1 MTKRETW
8 QLALVLIVATV
19 ALHAGHY
26 LIYRDFQQLS
36 FYFLLDVAF
45 LPVSVLVL
53 TLLVDRLLSERE
65 RAGRRHKMNMVV
77 GVFFTELG
85 RPLLGLL
92 REVLSPG
99 QELLSALQVSAE
111 NTERQILAVG
121 EKAVTLPMEITLEPS
136 DMTALRALLSEHEDL
151 TLRLLANPVLL
162 EHEEFT
168 DVLWAVVHLGEELN
182 ARPDFDNL
190 PPTDLAHLEGDT
202 QRVYRS
208 LLRQWLQYLA
218 HLKQYYPYLF
228 SFAVRAD
235 PLHPGGDVRVQESA

>member
-8 QLALVLIVATV
+8 QLALVLLLATV
-19 ALHAGHY
+19 ILHAGHY
-26 LIYRDFQQLS
+26 LIFRDFHQLS

-45 LPVSVLVL
+45 LPMSVLFV
-53 TLLVDRLLSERE
+53 TLVVDRVLSERE

-77 GVFFTELG
+77 GVFFSELG

-92 REVLSPG
+92 QAVLSPG
-99 QELLSALQVSAE
+99 QELLSALQITAQD
-111 NTERQILAVG
+111 TEREILSISERACS
-121 EKAVTLPMEITLEPS
+121 LPLDITLEPS
-136 DMTALRALLSEHEDL
+136 DMIALQALLDKHEEL

-168 DVLWAVVHLGEELN
+168 DVLWAVVHLGEELK
-182 ARPDFDNL
+182 ARPSFDDL
-190 PPTDLAHLEGDT
+190 PPTDVAHLEGDT
-202 QRVYRS
+202 QRVYRR

-218 HLKQYYPYLF
+218 HLKQFYPYLF

-235 PLHPGGDVRVQESA
+235 PLHPGGPVQVME